1 MVVMK
6 GLNCYASFCDDPGIE
21 KLLSIAQVKRSFL
34 LPVTPSH
41 VQRESLTLHL
51 AAGKTKGPLTL
62 QFSYWPAAA
71 IFSLAT
77 YGPHNKA
84 IFLSCNWQAGTSATR
99 ATLFRRRGRSTKTA
113 IAMTWKSGKTACRR
127 RRERGQR
134 YTR

>member
-1 MVVMK
+1 MK

-51 AAGKTKGPLTL
+51 AAGKTKGLLTL

-77 YGPHNKA
+77 LCAVTLSFVQREPFFRNAADGLLPNSHHLLRHFSSSAVFFSLASPEVKA
-84 IFLSCNWQAGTSATR
+84 
-99 ATLFRRRGRSTKTA
+99 RS
-113 IAMTWKSGKTACRR
+113 
-127 RRERGQR
+127 
-134 YTR
+134 